1 MNARLKRLWTD
12 ERGFIGTT
20 AALIMGGI
28 AAAGNVAGSA
38 IAAHGAKSAAKTQA
52 TAAQAAAAA
61 TNRAT
66 TQATDYLQ
74 QGRAQNNTGMQSGA
88 MNSLYQFAGV
98 PKPPPVAPRP
108 TGQPLTAPQ
117 GQPAMVPQGGLVML
131 RAPNG
136 QQKAVPATQV
146 DHYVQ
151 LGATK
156 VGG

>member
-1 MNARLKRLWTD
+1 MRWRHLLTD

-20 AALIMGGI
+20 AALIMGGL

-66 TQATDYLQ
+66 TQATNYLQ
-74 QGRAQNNTGMQSGA
+74 QGRAQNNGGMQSGA

-98 PKPPPVAPRP
+98 PRAPQAP
-108 TGQPLTAPQ
+108 SYGAPQ
-117 GQPAMVPQGGLVML
+117 GPMGAPPPQGGLVML

-136 QQKAVPATQV
+136 QQKAVPANQV